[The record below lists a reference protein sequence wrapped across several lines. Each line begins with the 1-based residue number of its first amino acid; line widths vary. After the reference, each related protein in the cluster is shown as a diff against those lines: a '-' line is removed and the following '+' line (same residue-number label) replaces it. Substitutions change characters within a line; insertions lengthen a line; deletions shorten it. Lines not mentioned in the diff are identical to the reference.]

1 MPSNRPKSV
10 QDFLSYI
17 SKLEEAQDILYLIWT
32 ENGPYAKQLTLTE
45 GTWEKLNNYFK
56 FDDSE

>member
-10 QDFLSYI
+10 QDLLSYI
-17 SKLEEAQDILYLIWT
+17 ERLEQAQDILYSIWT
-32 ENGPYAKQLTLTE
+32 ENGPYAKQLTLTKS
-45 GTWEKLNNYFK
+45 TSEKLNNHFK